1 MVFSSILFIC
11 FFLPAVIITYLIAN
25 RSLKN
30 PVLLLFSI
38 LFYAWGGPKFIF
50 AILIT
55 TTIDYWMAYLMEKSV
70 KHKKFFL
77 IISLSLNLGLLFYFK
92 YCNFFIDNVNAI
104 MEWIGIKDAIVFP
117 RIILPI
123 GISFYTFESITYLVD
138 IYRGEHKPLKRFWD
152 YLLYILFFPKL
163 IAGPIIRYQE
173 IEHQLTDRF
182 GTDTIDDKLNGFFR
196 FFIGLA
202 KKVLIA
208 NVMAEQADKI
218 FALSGPELDSLTA
231 WSGALFYTF
240 QIYFDFSGYSDMAIG
255 LALLFGFRLTE
266 NFSNPYTS
274 SSITEFWRRWHITL
288 GNWMRN
294 YLYIPLGGNRV
305 TSKYR
310 LFFNLWF
317 VFLCSG
323 FWHGANWTFIIW
335 GAFHGAFL
343 IFDRIFLLN
352 LYQRIPKIISITIT
366 FLIVV
371 TGWVLF
377 RSDSLSY
384 ALGFLRS
391 MFQFKISTDFI
402 SYFEPKVIFTF
413 IYAMFFSFI
422 WAFPYMKQL
431 QDKLLFAPPDALLS
445 VFKTITGIVLFILCM
460 GALASN
466 SFNPFIYFRF

>member
-1 MVFSSILFIC
+1 M
-11 FFLPAVIITYLIAN
+11 
-25 RSLKN
+25 
-30 PVLLLFSI
+30 
-38 LFYAWGGPKFIF
+38 

-55 TTIDYWMAYLMEKSV
+55 TTIDYWMAYLMDKTEKY
-70 KHKKFFL
+70 KKLFL
-77 IISLSLNLGLLFYFK
+77 VISLSMNLGLLFYFK
-92 YCNFFIDNVNAI
+92 YCNFFVDNINTALA
-104 MEWIGIKDAIVFP
+104 WFGIQDALVIP
-117 RIILPI
+117 HIILPI

-173 IEHQLTDRF
+173 IEHQLTNRF
-182 GTDTIDDKLNGFFR
+182 DTDTIDNKLNGLFR

-208 NVMAEQADKI
+208 NIMAEQADKI
-218 FALSGPELDSLTA
+218 FALSGSELDTLTA

-305 TSKYR
+305 NSKYK

-323 FWHGANWTFIIW
+323 FWHGANWTFILW
-335 GAFHGAFL
+335 GAFHGIFL
-343 IFDRIFLLN
+343 ILDRLFLLN
-352 LYQRIPKIISITIT
+352 FYKHLPKFISIILT
-366 FLIVV
+366 FIIVV
-371 TGWVLF
+371 IGWVLF
-377 RSDSLSY
+377 RSDNSIK
-384 ALGFLRS
+384 AFEFIRT
-391 MFQFKISTDFI
+391 MFEFKISNDFI
-402 SYFEPKVIFTF
+402 SYFEPKVIYTF
-413 IYAMFFSFI
+413 AYAAFFSFI
-422 WAFPYMKQL
+422 WDIPYMKQL
-431 QDKLLFAPPDALLS
+431 QDKILFDPPGITLS
-445 VFKTITGIVLFILCM
+445 LFKTIIGIFIFIICM